1 MGVHDMEKVS
11 DIRVLIVDDEE
22 AVRKVLAIY
31 LSEAGFQTWSCSS
44 TEEARELMLDNT
56 FNVCIVDLRLP
67 GLSGED
73 LILLSRKRY
82 PHQRYI
88 IHTGAITYV
97 LSDQLR
103 HIGMRPEHIFH
114 KPVRHLIHMTKCIE
128 DLARNREGQD
138 ALSDFLS

>member
-1 MGVHDMEKVS
+1 MEIVS

-22 AVRKVLAIY
+22 AVRRFLALY
-31 LSEAGFQTWSCSS
+31 LKKLGFQVWTCGS
-44 TEEARELMLDNT
+44 TEEARDMMLDNT

-88 IHTGAITYV
+88 IHTGSISYT
-97 LSDQLR
+97 LPQKLLNIGLR
-103 HIGMRPEHIFH
+103 DEHIFL
-114 KPVRHLIHMTKCIE
+114 KPVHQLSHMVKCVV
-128 DLARNREGQD
+128 DLARNRNGQD
-138 ALSDFLS
+138 ALSDFLN